1 MEVLLKAKQAGNAQ
15 FGFLSFDNE
24 LHAYYKLLLTAIR
37 AGRYKPRDPQN
48 NGKHIPIFTMYI
60 QDLLPFLMVKE
71 KLFRF
76 HIHSVFFKYLKKYV
90 ANKKVKRDSF
100 MNMVNKL

>member
-1 MEVLLKAKQAGNAQ
+1 MKHHAIIERTADFIAKQGGQMEVLLKAKQAGNAQ

-48 NGKHIPIFTMYI
+48 NGK
-60 QDLLPFLMVKE
+60 
-71 KLFRF
+71 
-76 HIHSVFFKYLKKYV
+76 
-90 ANKKVKRDSF
+90 
-100 MNMVNKL
+100 